1 MNAQVSYSKNISY
14 SLMYGQNPKKDG
26 EVLMYQGMDTT
37 LSPEQQ
43 AQEWQEMSNN
53 YKQKLCS
60 IIISFSDEDTAI
72 IRSIPSKERRIQF
85 ERELIMAFIHEM
97 AARGNNIDEAPFIV
111 AHHDNTDNEHFH
123 ISVLMTTL
131 DGKRLKD
138 KMIGQNAQRA
148 CAKISMLYGL
158 QGCQKSIE
166 RERGRQMVQNR
177 QKRAEQAHK
186 PKPQQSWMQRDLDDF
201 NKKLR
206 RRDAIQ
212 QAKKRRTMVKY
223 IVENIA
229 RKSNA
234 ANFKENLSKEGF
246 TLYWDKQ
253 SNGWGARGFL
263 DGKIRKYS
271 FKSLQVDMSLIPAMQ
286 PTMEVKTQQPQ
297 TATVGHS
304 ITHSPA
310 MAPPPPSN
318 AVRRGAS
325 NITRSLN
332 QQGGASDENREF
344 EVGDHEGYEE
354 SIRRESRGR
363 GL

>member
-1 MNAQVSYSKNISY
+1 MNAQVSYSKDISY
-14 SLMYGQNPKKDG
+14 SLMYGQNPKKGG
-26 EVLMYQGMDTT
+26 EVLMHQGVDTT

-43 AQEWQEMSNN
+43 AAEWQEMSNN

-72 IRSIPSKERRIQF
+72 IRSIPSGERRIQF

-166 RERGRQMVQNR
+166 RERGHQKVQNR
-177 QKRAEQAHK
+177 QERAEQARK
-186 PKPQQSWMQRDLDDF
+186 PKQSGMQRDLDDF

-223 IVENIA
+223 IVEDIA

-234 ANFKENLSKEGF
+234 TNFKENLNKEGF
-246 TLYWDKQ
+246 TLYWDKKA
-253 SNGWGARGFL
+253 NGWGARGFL

-286 PTMEVKTQQPQ
+286 PPMEVKAQQSQ
-297 TATVGHS
+297 TATVGRS

-310 MAPPPPSN
+310 MAPLPSSN
-318 AVRRGAS
+318 AVRRGTSKIA
-325 NITRSLN
+325 RSLN
-332 QQGGASDENREF
+332 QQGGSSDENREY

>member
-1 MNAQVSYSKNISY
+1 MNAQVSYSKDISY
-14 SLMYGQNPKKDG
+14 SLMYGQNPKKGG
-26 EVLMYQGMDTT
+26 EVLLHQGVDTT
-37 LSPEQQ
+37 LSAEEQ

-85 ERELIMAFIHEM
+85 ERELIMDFIHEM

-131 DGKRLKD
+131 DGKRFKD

-148 CAKISMLYGL
+148 CAKISMRYGL
-158 QGCQKSIE
+158 QGCQKAVE
-166 RERGRQMVQNR
+166 RERGHQRVQNR
-177 QKRAEQAHK
+177 KARADEKSHLKQRKSQVEQ
-186 PKPQQSWMQRDLDDF
+186 DIDF
-201 NKKLR
+201 INKKMHR
-206 RRDAIQ
+206 REAIQ

-223 IVENIA
+223 IVEEVA
-229 RKSNA
+229 RKSNV
-234 ANFKENLSKEGF
+234 ANFKDNLAKESF
-246 TLYWDKQ
+246 QLYWDKKN
-253 SNGWGARGFL
+253 SCWGVRGFL
-263 DGKIRKYS
+263 DGKIRSYN
-271 FKSLQVDMSLIPAMQ
+271 FKSLKVDISLVPAMQ
-286 PTMEVKTQQPQ
+286 PPMEAKEFQTVAVSHTRTQTPTLAPAPQ
-297 TATVGHS
+297 
-304 ITHSPA
+304 
-310 MAPPPPSN
+310 PSN
-318 AVRRGAS
+318 TVRRSLSG
-325 NITRSLN
+325 IGRSLN
-332 QQGGASDENREF
+332 QQGGSGDENREY